1 MELLP
6 KPQHP
11 RMENCSRTEVQ
22 TIVDVATVKL
32 AGQINTKFDEKMRDK
47 DKDTIGRVEL
57 MISNSVLSVKDQLH
71 TEIRQMQEGM
81 HVEIRKVLDERV
93 SFILTK
99 LERNTRL
106 LDDLQATISNIK
118 ADLSQ
123 HSERNVK
130 QIRSLETRTQAVEDD
145 VNKQSSSLKQLRS
158 AVEKLYDEF
167 NRRAASE

>member
-81 HVEIRKVLDERV
+81 HVEIR
-93 SFILTK
+93 
-99 LERNTRL
+99 NCL
-106 LDDLQATISNIK
+106 LYTSPSPRDK
-118 ADLSQ
+118 
-123 HSERNVK
+123 R
-130 QIRSLETRTQAVEDD
+130 
-145 VNKQSSSLKQLRS
+145 QSRMPSS
-158 AVEKLYDEF
+158 A
-167 NRRAASE
+167 